1 MLRIAVPDLVSNS
14 YFPIIAAVELGL
26 FKSEGF
32 DASVDLLFPVPKTF
46 EALRDGQL
54 DFVVGSAHATLL
66 AFPEWKGARLL
77 CAIAKHTYWFLV
89 IRSDLNPRR
98 GDLSVSLIETNA
110 AEQSDYLTGQL
121 LVATPEMRDPRFVET
136 VIYVVKHDAEGA
148 FGLVI
153 NRPLAKG
160 PIEDLL
166 KGFGIDSSNAK
177 GEIIVHYG
185 GPVSPRAGFVL
196 HSDDVILEDSA
207 KVANGI
213 AMTSDPKLIEAI
225 AQGKG
230 PRQSLFIMGYAGWA
244 PGQLEGELLAG
255 SWFVVSGDKALI
267 FGQDADRKWRQAMDK
282 RKIPL

>member
-1 MLRIAVPDLVSNS
+1 VTRSGFTEEVTVRTYGRLTDWRNVLLSIFLAWSLPLV
-14 YFPIIAAVELGL
+14 A
-26 FKSEGF
+26 
-32 DASVDLLFPVPKTF
+32 
-46 EALRDGQL
+46 
-54 DFVVGSAHATLL
+54 
-66 AFPEWKGARLL
+66 
-77 CAIAKHTYWFLV
+77 
-89 IRSDLNPRR
+89 
-98 GDLSVSLIETNA
+98 TNA
-110 AEQSDYLTGQL
+110 AEESDYLTGQL

-136 VIYVVKHDAEGA
+136 VIYMVKHSAEGA

-160 PIEDLL
+160 PVEDLL
-166 KGFGIDSSNAK
+166 KGFGIDSSGAK

-196 HSDDVILEDSA
+196 HSDDVLLEESA

-213 AMTSDPKLIEAI
+213 AMTSDPKLIEAM

-244 PGQLEGELLAG
+244 PGQLEGELKAG
-255 SWFVVSGDKALI
+255 SWFVVSGDRALI
-267 FGQDADRKWRQAMDK
+267 FGQDADRKWQQAIDK

>member
-1 MLRIAVPDLVSNS
+1 VTRSSSHGGVILRTS
-14 YFPIIAAVELGL
+14 GL
-26 FKSEGF
+26 FAYWRNGILSIF
-32 DASVDLLFPVPKTF
+32 F
-46 EALRDGQL
+46 ALSL
-54 DFVVGSAHATLL
+54 PLVAT
-66 AFPEWKGARLL
+66 
-77 CAIAKHTYWFLV
+77 H
-89 IRSDLNPRR
+89 
-98 GDLSVSLIETNA
+98 A

-136 VIYVVKHDAEGA
+136 VIYMVKHSAEGA

-166 KGFGIDSSNAK
+166 KGFGMDSTGAK
-177 GEIIVHYG
+177 GEIIIHYG
-185 GPVSPRAGFVL
+185 GPVSPQAGFVL
-196 HSDDVILEDSA
+196 HSDDVLLEESA

-213 AMTSDPKLIEAI
+213 AMTSDPKLIEAM

-230 PRQSLFIMGYAGWA
+230 PRQSLFVLGYAGWA

-267 FGQDADRKWRQAMDK
+267 FGQDADRKWQQAMDK

>member
-1 MLRIAVPDLVSNS
+1 MN
-14 YFPIIAAVELGL
+14 
-26 FKSEGF
+26 
-32 DASVDLLFPVPKTF
+32 
-46 EALRDGQL
+46 
-54 DFVVGSAHATLL
+54 
-66 AFPEWKGARLL
+66 
-77 CAIAKHTYWFLV
+77 V
-89 IRSDLNPRR
+89 IRSGFTEEVTVRTYGRLTDWRNVL
-98 GDLSVSLIETNA
+98 LSIFLAWSLPLVATNA
-110 AEQSDYLTGQL
+110 AEESDYLTGQL

-136 VIYVVKHDAEGA
+136 VIYMVKHSAEGA

-166 KGFGIDSSNAK
+166 KGFGIDSSGAK

-196 HSDDVILEDSA
+196 HSDDVLLEESA

-213 AMTSDPKLIEAI
+213 AMTSDPKLIEAM
-225 AQGKG
+225 ARGKG

-244 PGQLEGELLAG
+244 PGQLEGELKAG
-255 SWFVVSGDKALI
+255 SWFVVSGDKTLI

>member
-1 MLRIAVPDLVSNS
+1 MTRSSSLGGVILRAYGRLTDWGIGLLIILLGWNIPLV
-14 YFPIIAAVELGL
+14 
-26 FKSEGF
+26 
-32 DASVDLLFPVPKTF
+32 
-46 EALRDGQL
+46 
-54 DFVVGSAHATLL
+54 
-66 AFPEWKGARLL
+66 
-77 CAIAKHTYWFLV
+77 AI
-89 IRSDLNPRR
+89 
-98 GDLSVSLIETNA
+98 NA

-136 VIYVVKHDAEGA
+136 VIYMVKHSAEGA

-160 PIEDLL
+160 PVEDLL
-166 KGFGIDSSNAK
+166 KGFGMDSSGAK

-185 GPVSPRAGFVL
+185 GPVSPSAGFVL
-196 HSDDVILEDSA
+196 HSDDVLLEESA

-213 AMTSDPKLIEAI
+213 AMTSDPKLIEAM

-230 PRQSLFIMGYAGWA
+230 PRQSLFILGYAGWA
-244 PGQLEGELLAG
+244 PGQLEGELKAG

-267 FGQDADRKWRQAMDK
+267 FGEDADRKWQQAMDK

>member
-1 MLRIAVPDLVSNS
+1 MNRRNWLLSI
-14 YFPIIAAVELGL
+14 F
-26 FKSEGF
+26 
-32 DASVDLLFPVPKTF
+32 LLF
-46 EALRDGQL
+46 ALSIL
-54 DFVVGSAHATLL
+54 
-66 AFPEWKGARLL
+66 
-77 CAIAKHTYWFLV
+77 
-89 IRSDLNPRR
+89 
-98 GDLSVSLIETNA
+98 LIETHA
-110 AEQSDYLTGQL
+110 VEQSDYLTGQL
-121 LVATPEMRDPRFVET
+121 LVATLEMRDPRFVET
-136 VIYVVKHDAEGA
+136 VIYMVKHSTEGA

-160 PIEDLL
+160 PVEDLL
-166 KGFGIDSSNAK
+166 KGFGIDSSGAK

-196 HSDDVILEDSA
+196 HSDDVLLEESA

-213 AMTSDPKLIEAI
+213 AMTSDPKLIEAM

-230 PRQSLFIMGYAGWA
+230 PRQSLFILGYAGWA
-244 PGQLEGELLAG
+244 PGQLEGELKAG